1 MAVVHFRR
9 GDVDAVRELLP
20 RARAAAAVRGDSYH
34 LALAIALQ
42 AWVAWR
48 EERLDEAVALGT
60 KAFELWR
67 PHPNFYPYCLA
78 VWPLAGAY
86 LAAGQNERAMAAAR
100 RLLDP
105 ELARLPDELEAAVLA
120 ACNAWDAGDPDRA
133 GHLLTGSVQ
142 LARSL
147 GYA

>member
-1 MAVVHFRR
+1 
-9 GDVDAVRELLP
+9 
-20 RARAAAAVRGDSYH
+20 
-34 LALAIALQ
+34 LAIALQ

-48 EERLDEAVALGT
+48 EERMDDALAIGTEALALGH
-60 KAFELWR
+60 

-86 LAAGQNERAMAAAR
+86 LAAGQTGQATATAR

-105 ELARLPDELEAAVLA
+105 ELARLPDELEAGVLA
-120 ACNAWDAGDPDRA
+120 ACNAWDAGDTDRA
-133 GHLLTGSVQ
+133 GQLLTGAAQ